1 MVGNDRFV
9 VVAGD
14 IEDIADHPDL
24 EIIERLDV
32 VLLARTTPERSIEL
46 SARPGVVVSVYA
58 NESLAR
64 IAFELFKR

>member
-1 MVGNDRFV
+1 MI
-9 VVAGD
+9 AGD
-14 IEDIADHPDL
+14 VEDIAHHPDV

-32 VLLARTTPERSIEL
+32 VLLARTTPERSSEL